1 MFCHSANMLQMLIAT
16 DISYKNL
23 NAFHY
28 WIIYILFRYEDHISE
43 ASERK

>member
-1 MFCHSANMLQMLIAT
+1 MFYHSAIMLRMLIAT

-28 WIIYILFRYEDHISE
+28 WIISILLRYEDHISE

>member
-1 MFCHSANMLQMLIAT
+1 MFYHIAKILQMFIAT

-28 WIIYILFRYEDHISE
+28 WIMSILFRCEDHISE